1 MPISITSA
9 YWWGHQPPAV
19 ARVPRAVP
27 LFPLSYLYSGGRECD
42 FNEAREVLH
51 PPPVRLSLEHLV
63 LLDHRV
69 EVLDS
74 RADELH
80 PLIPD
85 LLTQRKLPPPCLLCR
100 SRKGRACREMAI
112 PDIEL
117 VGQLRVQVARVLEDV
132 RVVCVDSEEV
142 TSSENQI
149 ASKRD
154 ASDAAG
160 VLGAILM

>member
-1 MPISITSA
+1 M
-9 YWWGHQPPAV
+9 
-19 ARVPRAVP
+19 
-27 LFPLSYLYSGGRECD
+27 ECD

-112 PDIEL
+112 PDIPDIEL

-142 TSSENQI
+142 TSENQI

>member
-1 MPISITSA
+1 M
-9 YWWGHQPPAV
+9 
-19 ARVPRAVP
+19 
-27 LFPLSYLYSGGRECD
+27 ECD

-85 LLTQRKLPPPCLLCR
+85 LLTQRKLPLSIGIFLLSPSTEPPPCLLCR

-142 TSSENQI
+142 TSENQI

>member
-1 MPISITSA
+1 M
-9 YWWGHQPPAV
+9 
-19 ARVPRAVP
+19 
-27 LFPLSYLYSGGRECD
+27 ECD

-117 VGQLRVQVARVLEDV
+117 VGQLRVQVTRVLEDV
-132 RVVCVDSEEV
+132 RVVCVDSF
-142 TSSENQI
+142 TSSFICSQYAIEQ
-149 ASKRD
+149 AARYAKG
-154 ASDAAG
+154 SDTRAR
-160 VLGAILM
+160 

>member
-1 MPISITSA
+1 M
-9 YWWGHQPPAV
+9 GPPAV

-27 LFPLSYLYSGGRECD
+27 LFPLSYLYSGGMERD

-142 TSSENQI
+142 TSENHRPT
-149 ASKRD
+149 AD
-154 ASDAAG
+154 ASSEPAGRAAG
-160 VLGAILM
+160 VLGAIFEFNK

>member
-1 MPISITSA
+1 M
-9 YWWGHQPPAV
+9 GPPAV

-27 LFPLSYLYSGGRECD
+27 LFPLSYLYSGGMECD

-142 TSSENQI
+142 TSENHRPT
-149 ASKRD
+149 AD
-154 ASDAAG
+154 ASSEPAGRAAG